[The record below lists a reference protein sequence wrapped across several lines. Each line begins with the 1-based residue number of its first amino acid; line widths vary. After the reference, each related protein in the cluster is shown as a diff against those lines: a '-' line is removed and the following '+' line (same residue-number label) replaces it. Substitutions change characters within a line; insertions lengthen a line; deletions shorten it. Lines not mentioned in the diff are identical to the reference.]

1 MQQKPPLSQGVATM
15 VSSGNAAG
23 NNHSLRS
30 GRPERRERLQ
40 FETLE
45 TRNLLSAD
53 PLTVNVGGSGD
64 TAALAAVMAE
74 TQVTNLATHYTA
86 PVGYTPAQI
95 AAAYGFNQIKF
106 GNVVGDGAGQ
116 TIAIVDAYDDPDI
129 AGDLQTFDKQF
140 GLATPKFTEVKQ
152 TSNGKGPVTDAGW
165 SMEISLDVEWAH
177 AMAPGANI
185 ELIEAYTPSLSNL
198 LTCVQYAA
206 AQPGVSVVSMSWG
219 ASEFSSEANYNSY
232 FTTPAGHTGVSFVA
246 SSGDSGAGALW
257 PAIST
262 NVLSVGGTTLSLN
275 KNGTYS
281 SETAWAGSG
290 GGASQYQSEASYEK
304 GVQTTGKQMDPD
316 VAYDANPNTGF
327 AVYDSVSYDGSSG
340 WEEVGGTSAGAPQW
354 SALVAIANQ
363 GRVLNHE
370 NTLTNAAAAVFALSS
385 NDFHDITSGSDGGYS
400 ATKGYDEVTGLGT
413 PQANLVAQG
422 LLGVTA
428 AQQTYTSIAA
438 SGSSGSTTSAT
449 KHADLAEFDD
459 SSSLLVVGVV
469 FTQAQGNSAASATSP
484 AVSLVS
490 STTAAFSASGRLS
503 TAPGFVSTVAAATV
517 FRSSGDRS
525 TALDGSDSFDL
536 TATAST
542 TVEASATSRGLVA
555 DAGARLSP
563 NAAEWAALAGE
574 DSVTRID
581 ASFATNTNWTGAQWI
596 DGRRMDSAALSSD
609 SLRAKETAEADDAE
623 AEQLSAVLLAVGAV
637 LTTLRPGDA
646 QPNQPNTDR
655 KAAPRHEMA
664 R

>member
-1 MQQKPPLSQGVATM
+1 M

-23 NNHSLRS
+23 DNHFLQG

-40 FETLE
+40 FEMLE
-45 TRNLLSAD
+45 TRYLLSAN
-53 PLTVNVGGSGD
+53 PLTVDVGASAD
-64 TAALAAVMAE
+64 TAALAAVTAE
-74 TQVTNLATHYTA
+74 TQVTDLASGYTA

-106 GNVVGDGAGQ
+106 GNVVGNGAGQ
-116 TIAIVDAYDDPDI
+116 TIAIVDAYNDPNI
-129 AGDLQTFDKQF
+129 AGDLQNFDKQF
-140 GLATPKFTEVKQ
+140 GLAAPKFTEVKQ
-152 TSNGKGPVTDAGW
+152 TQNGQGPMNSAGW

-177 AMAPGANI
+177 AMAPAANI
-185 ELIEAYTPSLSNL
+185 ELIEAYSPSLSNL

-262 NVLSVGGTTLSLN
+262 NVLSVGGTSLTLN
-275 KNGTYS
+275 KNGTYA
-281 SETAWAGSG
+281 SETAWSGSG
-290 GGASQYQSEASYEK
+290 GGASQYESEASYEK

-316 VAYDANPNTGF
+316 VSYDANPNTGF
-327 AVYDSVSYDGSSG
+327 AVYDTEGYSG
-340 WEEVGGTSAGAPQW
+340 WLEVGGTSAGAPQW

-370 NTLTNAAAAVFALSS
+370 NTLTNAAAAVFAISS
-385 NDFHDITSGSDGGYS
+385 SDFHDVTSGSDGGHS

-438 SGSSGSTTSAT
+438 SSTSGSSSSVT
-449 KHADLAEFDD
+449 KHADLAGLDD

-469 FTQAQGNSAASATSP
+469 FTQSQTNSAANIAGP
-484 AVSLVS
+484 AVSLVGS
-490 STTAAFSASGRLS
+490 MTGGLSAAGRLS
-503 TAPGFVSTVAAATV
+503 TPPGFESNIVAAAV
-517 FRSSGDRS
+517 FGSAGDNLSIALDDSDAFDS
-525 TALDGSDSFDL
+525 TATVDAPAASMGLLAETAAQFSAASAGLAAFLSEESLQPLDASLAVDTEWASAQSIAGQSMESAALSFDGFP
-536 TATAST
+536 
-542 TVEASATSRGLVA
+542 VEASAE
-555 DAGARLSP
+555 AG
-563 NAAEWAALAGE
+563 
-574 DSVTRID
+574 
-581 ASFATNTNWTGAQWI
+581 
-596 DGRRMDSAALSSD
+596 
-609 SLRAKETAEADDAE
+609 DAE
-623 AEQLSAVLLAVGAV
+623 AEQLSAVLLAVGTV
-637 LTTLRPGDA
+637 LTTLRSSDA
-646 QPNQPNTDR
+646 PTNQTGADR
-655 KAAPRHEMA
+655 KPTPRHQMVG
-664 R
+664 